1 MNICRG
7 CIAVATAILCAS
19 ECVSLAMTKAV
30 RRPSRRSAAA
40 LKLHLY
46 DHCPYCTRVE
56 LVLGWHGRSYERAVY
71 GYADVQGP
79 MALTGKKVL
88 PVITWRDEEN
98 MEHTMGESLDII
110 EAVEAA
116 ADQRLVGRRTGR
128 KDLKA
133 WQSRLR
139 RVMHGLTRPR
149 LLQMPIADFATEE
162 DRRYQMRKY
171 MAKGF
176 DYKQSLASTND
187 LVPRVDSLLRD
198 FPGLIRGEKTLNPG
212 GWSWDDLYVLPSLR
226 VLTCV
231 KPITWP
237 ASVRAYVE
245 DSHGAAGVKCY
256 FDHAC

>member
-1 MNICRG
+1 
-7 CIAVATAILCAS
+7 
-19 ECVSLAMTKAV
+19 
-30 RRPSRRSAAA
+30 
-40 LKLHLY
+40 
-46 DHCPYCTRVE
+46 
-56 LVLGWHGRSYERAVY
+56 
-71 GYADVQGP
+71 

-116 ADQRLVGRRTGR
+116 ADQRLVGHRTGR
-128 KDLKA
+128 KGLKA
-133 WQSRLR
+133 WQSHLR

-171 MAKGF
+171 VAKGF
-176 DYKQSLASTND
+176 DYTQSLASTND